1 MVQTPPR
8 KTPKTRKTRP
18 KPRKTPA
25 HTAKS
30 SRIRTPPTPP
40 SRKHNPNAPVPLREE
55 DIEAIS
61 KKMVAMLKT
70 EARELSDHPGPD
82 ASQRTI
88 TRLLND
94 IHELQAR
101 ARPSKPA
108 RFKLLKRIG
117 RMLVSEAYR
126 PILLAEIGIG
136 KLLSILGAVGLFA
149 SFAQGGAMYY
159 NATATTLVEKGVGVT
174 AKFVT
179 RADDVRD
186 VMIVGITSAIIA
198 VLGRKVQLH
207 GRRGLQKLDAPSSPN
222 ASKNQKLP
230 AITITMH

>member
-1 MVQTPPR
+1 MA
-8 KTPKTRKTRP
+8 
-18 KPRKTPA
+18 KP
-25 HTAKS
+25 

-40 SRKHNPNAPVPLREE
+40 SRKHDPNAPAALREE

-117 RMLVSEAYR
+117 RMLVSEIYR

-136 KLLSILGAVGLFA
+136 KLMSILGTLGLFVTA
-149 SFAQGGAMYY
+149 AQGGAMYY
-159 NATATTLVEKGVGVT
+159 DATATTWLSQGAATV
-174 AKFVT
+174 AKFAT
-179 RADDVRD
+179 RADDVKD
-186 VMIVGITSAIIA
+186 VMIIGITSAIIS
-198 VLGRKVQLH
+198 VLGRKVQQH

-222 ASKNQKLP
+222 ASKNQRKLP